1 MSESAEED
9 RRMAG
14 QDAPQAGP
22 SHYARSFVTTCPATS
37 VRRKSRPW
45 KR

>member
-1 MSESAEED
+1 MPDMKSLQCQVMD
-9 RRMAG
+9 GVHDLPR
-14 QDAPQAGP
+14 
-22 SHYARSFVTTCPATS
+22 YASIFATTLPPTS